1 MKNLAGRILPKSVM
15 SRIAP
20 DWSPPPV
27 VPVVRIS
34 GVIGGS
40 QPLRNGVTLAALA
53 GPLEQAFSM
62 RGAKAVALIVNS
74 PGGSP
79 VQSSLIFKRI
89 RALSEEKKLPV
100 IVFAEDAA
108 ASGGY
113 MIACA
118 GDEIY
123 ADESSVLGSIGVISA
138 GFGFTGLIEK
148 LGVERRVHTAG
159 ANKGMLDPF
168 QPERQEDVKR
178 LLDLQGEVHDYFKDL
193 VKGRRGEK
201 LDGADDELF
210 SGAFWAAKGALKR
223 GLIDGIGEIRSIMR
237 ERFGEEVKLR
247 LVAPRRSFWP
257 FGNTVKSSQKTDALP
272 DFGPNFADSFADG
285 IISALE
291 RRSIWSRFGL

>member
-1 MKNLAGRILPKSVM
+1 MKNLAGRILPKAVM

-20 DWSPPPV
+20 GWTPPPV

-40 QPLRNGVTLAALA
+40 QPLRSGVTLAAMA
-53 GPLEQAFSM
+53 GPLEQAFSTG
-62 RGAKAVALIVNS
+62 GAKAVAIVVNS

-79 VQSSLIFKRI
+79 VQSSLIYKRI
-89 RALSEEKKLPV
+89 RALAEEKELPV
-100 IVFAEDAA
+100 FIFAEDAA

-123 ADESSVLGSIGVISA
+123 ADESSVIGSIGVISA

-159 ANKGMLDPF
+159 DNKGMLDPF
-168 QPERQEDVKR
+168 QPEREDDVKR
-178 LLDLQGEVHDYFKDL
+178 LLELQGEVHTYFRDL
-193 VKGRRGEK
+193 VKGSRGEK
-201 LDGADDELF
+201 LKGEEGELF
-210 SGAFWAAKGALKR
+210 SGAFWAAKGALER
-223 GLIDGIGEIRSIMR
+223 GLIDGIGDLRGIMR
-237 ERFGEEVKLR
+237 DRFGKEVKLR

-272 DFGPNFADSFADG
+272 DFGPNFADSLADG

>member
-15 SRIAP
+15 NRIAP
-20 DWSPPPV
+20 DWEPPAV
-27 VPVVRIS
+27 VPVVRVS

-40 QPLRNGVTLAALA
+40 QPWRGGVTLAALA
-53 GPLEQAFSM
+53 GPLEQAFSTY
-62 RGAKAVALIVNS
+62 GAKAVAIVVNS

-89 RALSEEKKLPV
+89 RALSEEKEIPV
-100 IVFAEDAA
+100 VIFAEDAA

-118 GDEIY
+118 GDEIF
-123 ADESSVLGSIGVISA
+123 ADESSVIGSIGVISA

-148 LGVERRVHTAG
+148 LGVERRIHTAG
-159 ANKGMLDPF
+159 TSKGMLDPF
-168 QPERQEDVKR
+168 QPEKEEDVNR
-178 LLDLQGEVHDYFKDL
+178 LLNLQGEVHTYFKDL

-201 LDGADDELF
+201 LAGEEDELF
-210 SGAFWAAKGALKR
+210 SGAFWAARGALER
-223 GLIDGIGEIRSIMR
+223 GLIDGIGDLRSVMR
-237 ERFGEEVKLR
+237 ERFGEKVKLR
-247 LVAPRRSFWP
+247 LVSQKRSFWP
-257 FGNTVKSSQKTDALP
+257 FGSTAKSSQKAAVLP

-285 IISALE
+285 VISALE

>member
-1 MKNLAGRILPKSVM
+1 MKNLAGRILPKPLM

-20 DWSPPPV
+20 GWSPPPV

-62 RGAKAVALIVNS
+62 RGAKAVALVVNS

-89 RALSEEKKLPV
+89 RALAEEKKLPV

-118 GDEIY
+118 GDEIF
-123 ADESSVLGSIGVISA
+123 ADESSVIGSVGVISA

-159 ANKGMLDPF
+159 TNKGMLDPF
-168 QPERQEDVKR
+168 QPEKEEDVKR

-201 LDGADDELF
+201 LTGGDDELF
-210 SGAFWAAKGALKR
+210 SGAFWAAKGALQR
-223 GLIDGIGEIRSIMR
+223 GLIDGIGDLRRIMR

-257 FGNTVKSSQKTDALP
+257 LGNTVKSSQKSGTLP